1 MATHRTR
8 VNIPHKAQDLLKLA
22 QTIQAKDAELGNQSP
37 LGFLDWGSKLDVINQ
52 ALAAQEEAESLRRQM
67 ESAYEQR
74 DILVKEITGW
84 VRQSRDILKG
94 VYRQEMRKLGDFGFT
109 VDSSPRKRSTP
120 EEGSAHS

>member
-1 MATHRTR
+1 MASNKAR
-8 VNIPHKAQDLLKLA
+8 VNIPRKPQELLKLA
-22 QTIQAKDAELGNQSP
+22 QTIQAKDAELGGQSP
-37 LGFLDWGSKLDVINQ
+37 LGFLDWNSKLDAINK

-74 DILVKEITGW
+74 DILVKEITDW
-84 VRQSRDILKG
+84 VRQSRDILTG

-120 EEGSAHS
+120 EEEST